1 MQWKIEAEIMIKNQ
15 KINFNDIIGM
25 QERKKNLYEI
35 IMVPTI
41 RPDLFTGIRKPQRGI
56 LLYGPPRTG
65 KTKIVK
71 AIEIECNCTFLI
83 SVHFLWL

>member
-35 IMVPTI
+35 IMVPNWDWMQLYFFNISSFSLTLKLVGGSEKTV
-41 RPDLFTGIRKPQRGI
+41 RSLFKVA
-56 LLYGPPRTG
+56 Y
-65 KTKIVK
+65 KK
-71 AIEIECNCTFLI
+71 
-83 SVHFLWL
+83 SS